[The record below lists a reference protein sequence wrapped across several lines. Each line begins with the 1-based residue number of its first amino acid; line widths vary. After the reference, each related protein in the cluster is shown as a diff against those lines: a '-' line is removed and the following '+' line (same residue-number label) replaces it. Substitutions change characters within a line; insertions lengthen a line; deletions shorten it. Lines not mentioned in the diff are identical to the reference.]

1 MGVHFIREAH
11 LNPILISLPRQVMY
25 RGQNFPIAR
34 VNLAGLLPSTEAYLT
49 YEGSTTFPGCW
60 ESVTWVVMNRPIY
73 VTRAELGDMRLL
85 MQGDKMQG
93 RMPAR

>member
-1 MGVHFIREAH
+1 MVVYFLREAQF
-11 LNPILISLPRQVMY
+11 NPRFLFPAMQVMY

-49 YEGSTTFPGCW
+49 YEGSTTLPGCW

-73 VTRAELGDMRLL
+73 VTRAELEDMRLL

-93 RMPAR
+93 PMRAH